1 MRRGAAEEGHMR
13 SIIAGFLTLAAVQAM
28 APTPAGASAPHP
40 WCLVVQDWGDGW
52 ACGFDT
58 FAQCQTEARAGN
70 TGYCAANP
78 AYRMPAPAKAPRRRR
93 QAG

>member
-1 MRRGAAEEGHMR
+1 MRPFILGVVA
-13 SIIAGFLTLAAVQAM
+13 LAAVLKSAIG
-28 APTPAGASAPHP
+28 PAGASDRHP

-78 AYRMPAPAKAPRRRR
+78 AYRPPTAAKPPQRRPHPH
-93 QAG
+93 

>member
-1 MRRGAAEEGHMR
+1 MRPFILGVVA
-13 SIIAGFLTLAAVQAM
+13 LAAVLTSAIG
-28 APTPAGASAPHP
+28 PAGASDRHP

-70 TGYCAANP
+70 TGHCAANP
-78 AYRMPAPAKAPRRRR
+78 AYRPPTAAKPPQRRPHPH
-93 QAG
+93 

>member
-1 MRRGAAEEGHMR
+1 MRYLT
-13 SIIAGFLTLAAVQAM
+13 AGFLTLAAMQAL
-28 APTPAGASAPHP
+28 APTAAADPHP

-78 AYRMPAPAKAPRRRR
+78 AYRPPSAAKPPQRRPHRN
-93 QAG
+93 

>member
-1 MRRGAAEEGHMR
+1 MRRLGLGIVA
-13 SIIAGFLTLAAVQAM
+13 LAAALTGAI
-28 APTPAGASAPHP
+28 APARASDQHP

-78 AYRMPAPAKAPRRRR
+78 AYPPPAPAKAPPRRR
-93 QAG
+93 AH

>member
-1 MRRGAAEEGHMR
+1 MQYVTPMVLAVAAM
-13 SIIAGFLTLAAVQAM
+13 LAVCA
-28 APTPAGASAPHP
+28 TAGASDRHP

-70 TGYCAANP
+70 IGYCAANP
-78 AYRMPAPAKAPRRRR
+78 AYRPPAPAKPPQRRPHHN
-93 QAG
+93 

>member
-1 MRRGAAEEGHMR
+1 MCPFRLGIVAIGIALTCAA
-13 SIIAGFLTLAAVQAM
+13 
-28 APTPAGASAPHP
+28 TPAHASDSHP

-58 FAQCQTEARAGN
+58 FAQCQAEARAGN

-78 AYRMPAPAKAPRRRR
+78 AYRAPAAAKPSQRRR
-93 QAG
+93 QPH

>member
-1 MRRGAAEEGHMR
+1 MRLFRLGVVAIAA
-13 SIIAGFLTLAAVQAM
+13 ALTCA
-28 APTPAGASAPHP
+28 TSPAGASDRHP

-58 FAQCQTEARAGN
+58 FAQCQAEARAGN

-78 AYRMPAPAKAPRRRR
+78 AYRPPASAEPACHRR
-93 QAG
+93 QRH